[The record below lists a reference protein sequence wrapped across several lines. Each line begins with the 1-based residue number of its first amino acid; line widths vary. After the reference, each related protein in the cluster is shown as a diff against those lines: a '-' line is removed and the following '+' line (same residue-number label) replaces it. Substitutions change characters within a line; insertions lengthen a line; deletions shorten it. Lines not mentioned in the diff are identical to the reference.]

1 MAAGVDESAELVILY
16 RIIQYYTVSYMAIA
30 TRERILEAAGR
41 VLSSSPNATIDA
53 IAAEARVGRATV
65 FRHYGSRAGLLR
77 ALGRRAVAETDK
89 AAREAAA
96 RARTATEALRL
107 VTKAAV
113 GAGESFRFLAAAPEL
128 HDAPE
133 TVQAYERQL
142 SELADLVE
150 ASRREGFI
158 RPDVP
163 TGWAVACI
171 DGLIWA
177 ACRAVGS
184 GVVGPVQAED
194 LVWDSL
200 AGALS
205 AHPAG
210 G

>member
-1 MAAGVDESAELVILY
+1 
-16 RIIQYYTVSYMAIA
+16 MAIA

-41 VLSSSPNATIDA
+41 ALSASPNATVDQ

-65 FRHYGSRAGLLR
+65 FRHFGSRAGLLR
-77 ALGRRAVAETDK
+77 ALGQRAVAETER

-96 RARTATEALRL
+96 RARTATDALRL

-133 TVQAYERQL
+133 TAQAYERQL
-142 SELADLVE
+142 SELAELVE

-163 TGWAVACI
+163 TAWAVACI

-184 GVVGPVQAED
+184 GAVGPVQAED
-194 LVWDSL
+194 LVWDTI
-200 AGALS
+200 AGGLS

>member
-1 MAAGVDESAELVILY
+1 MILY
-16 RIIQYYTVSYMAIA
+16 SIIQYFTVSYMAIA

-41 VLSSSPNATIDA
+41 VLSASPNATVNA

-65 FRHYGSRAGLLR
+65 FRHFGSRAGLLR
-77 ALGRRAVAETDK
+77 ALGRRAVGETDR
-89 AAREAAA
+89 ATREAVV

-113 GAGESFRFLAAAPEL
+113 GASESFRFLAAAPEL
-128 HDAPE
+128 YDAPE

-142 SELADLVE
+142 AELADLVE

-163 TGWAVACI
+163 TAWAVACI

-184 GVVGPVQAED
+184 GAVGPVQAED
-194 LVWDSL
+194 LVWDTV
-200 AGALS
+200 AGGLS

>member
-1 MAAGVDESAELVILY
+1 
-16 RIIQYYTVSYMAIA
+16 MAIA

-41 VLSSSPNATIDA
+41 ALSVSPNATVDA
-53 IAAEARVGRATV
+53 VAAEARVGRATV
-65 FRHYGSRAGLLR
+65 FRHFGSRAGLLR
-77 ALGRRAVAETDK
+77 ALGRRAVAETDR
-89 AAREAAA
+89 ATREATV

-107 VTKAAV
+107 VMKAAV
-113 GAGESFRFLAAAPEL
+113 GAGESFRFLTAAPEL
-128 HDAPE
+128 YDAPD

-142 SELADLVE
+142 AELADLVE
-150 ASRREGFI
+150 ASKREGFI

-163 TGWAVACI
+163 TAWAVACI

-184 GVVGPVQAED
+184 GAVGPVQAED
-194 LVWDSL
+194 LVWDTL
-200 AGALS
+200 AGGLS